1 MSSVSSYWNERRLSD
16 FNIPSTNSI
25 KNIGFNDQYIFIE
38 SKNNF
43 TVINSFSMLFEKQT
57 NIDDYNNINWIN
69 NQINSLDLRDFYT
82 FGDDRI
88 YENYILDESQLE
100 HLLLVQY

>member
-1 MSSVSSYWNERRLSD
+1 MSD
-16 FNIPSTNSI
+16 FNIPSINSI

-57 NIDDYNNINWIN
+57 NIDNYNNINWIN